1 VLINFS
7 INVINKQA
15 HVWRILIIRGD
26 FMEIISMSL
35 DRETVGKLNAIQK
48 KLGFRSRS
56 KLMRAT
62 IDSLL
67 NEYKVMEE
75 LAGHCDAVFTVTYN
89 YGKKD
94 ALGHLLA
101 QFEDV
106 IRTEMHQ
113 HHEGV
118 HLRVLIICGQAKRIR
133 ELFAALKTGKMVRS
147 LSVSLL

>member
-1 VLINFS
+1 
-7 INVINKQA
+7 
-15 HVWRILIIRGD
+15 
-26 FMEIISMSL
+26 MEIISMSL

-48 KLGFRSRS
+48 KLGFKSRS

-75 LAGHCDAVFTVTYN
+75 LEGHCDAVFTVTYN

-94 ALGHLLA
+94 ELGHLLA

-118 HLRVLIICGQAKRIR
+118 HLRVLIICGKAERIR
-133 ELFAALKTGKMVRS
+133 ELFAALKAGKMVRS
-147 LSVSLL
+147 LSASLL